1 MDVIPVSGS
10 MLESIRCRLNEGVKR
25 LSLTGEPALIR
36 TILYNKA
43 SNEIISGGKELVGV
57 WQQNT
62 DTRIWLDC
70 SGVPEDEEK
79 QFLQESFGLHPLAIQ
94 DAQRPRHPPKV
105 ESFDASTFILL
116 KLLNTES
123 EDLYF
128 ATIQLSFFIGERFLV
143 TRCSGKSPVT
153 DTLFMETTDSAGLPG
168 IEPASLA
175 LRLCRRLVDHYLK
188 MLLNL
193 EPRLEELEDEIM
205 QQPDDSILAELLN
218 YKTELKK
225 FRRVFLYHQQIFSE
239 LRSGAFPA
247 IAAERD
253 HEIVDVYEQQE
264 RASSL
269 AMLYY
274 EMASDLA
281 DGYISVT
288 SHRLNQ
294 IMKVLTV
301 VMSIFVPLSF
311 LAGIYGMNFE
321 YMPELHS
328 RSGYFILLGIM
339 FSIVVVLLTV
349 FYRKKWL

>member
-1 MDVIPVSGS
+1 
-10 MLESIRCRLNEGVKR
+10 
-25 LSLTGEPALIR
+25 LIR

-43 SNEIISGGKELVGV
+43 SNEVTSGGKELVTI
-57 WQQNT
+57 WQQN
-62 DTRIWLDC
+62 DDYRIWFDC
-70 SGVPEDEEK
+70 SGEPDDGEK
-79 QFLQESFGLHPLAIQ
+79 RFLQDNFGLHPLAIQ
-94 DAQRPRHPPKV
+94 DAQRPRHPPKI
-105 ESFDASTFILL
+105 ESFDNSTFILL
-116 KLLNTES
+116 KPLSADSVS
-123 EDLYF
+123 EDLLF
-128 ATIQLSFFIGERFLV
+128 STLQLAIFIGERFLV
-143 TRCSGKSPVT
+143 TRCSGTSPVS
-153 DTLFMETTDSAGLPG
+153 DALFAETTQNAELLA
-168 IEPASLA
+168 IEPAALA
-175 LRLCRRLVDHYLK
+175 MRLCRRLVDHYLK
-188 MLLNL
+188 ILLRL
-193 EPRLEELEDEIM
+193 EPRLEALEYEIM
-205 QQPDDSILAELLN
+205 QHPDDSILAELLN

-225 FRRVFLYHQQIFSE
+225 FRRAFLYHQQIFSE
-239 LRSGAFPA
+239 LKSGTFPA
-247 IAAERD
+247 ISAERD

-288 SHRLNQ
+288 AHRLNQ

-328 RSGYFILLGIM
+328 QSGYFILLGIM
-339 FSIVVVLLTV
+339 FFIVVVLLSV